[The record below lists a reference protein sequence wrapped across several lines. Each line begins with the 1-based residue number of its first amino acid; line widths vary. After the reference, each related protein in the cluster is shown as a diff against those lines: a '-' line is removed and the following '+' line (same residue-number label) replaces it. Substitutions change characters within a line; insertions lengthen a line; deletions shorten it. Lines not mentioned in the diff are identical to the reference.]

1 MNPNRGLFTSGAAQ
15 SQIDALMAQM
25 REAIAN
31 GSAADSAEVM
41 ALQAQIDAVN
51 AKADQAEAT
60 GQNAREMVIRRDPR
74 ITSLEDLATRLGGAV
89 EAGNEAH
96 ARLDQRIDNIELT
109 PGPVGPT
116 GATGEQG
123 PQGVPGDVGPIGP
136 AGPKGDKGAAG
147 DTGAQGPIGP
157 QGPAGDKGDRGATGA
172 TGPAGPVGAK
182 GDTGATG
189 PQGAKGDQGFVGATG
204 SKGDTGPVG
213 PQGATGAKG
222 DTGATGPQGPAG
234 TPADMTRVAA
244 LEAQKIQIEYR
255 DGIAVPAVL
264 SLLGISATIDVTV
277 TWATAF
283 PDTAYTIVKPQVSTT
298 SASLIGKTDAVVK
311 AGTQTKTGVTIT
323 VTTTAVLAA
332 GTCTLGVLA
341 YRKG

>member
-15 SQIDALMAQM
+15 SQIDALMVQM

-109 PGPVGPT
+109 PGPAGPT

-123 PQGVPGDVGPIGP
+123 PQGAPGDVGPIGP

-147 DTGAQGPIGP
+147 DTGAQGPVGP
-157 QGPAGDKGDRGATGA
+157 QGAVGDKGDRGATGA

-182 GDTGATG
+182 GDTGPTG

-204 SKGDTGPVG
+204 S
-213 PQGATGAKG
+213 KG

-244 LEAQKIQIEYR
+244 LEAQKLQIEYR

-264 SLLGISATIDVTV
+264 SLLGISATVDVTV

-323 VTTTAVLAA
+323 VTTTAVLAT